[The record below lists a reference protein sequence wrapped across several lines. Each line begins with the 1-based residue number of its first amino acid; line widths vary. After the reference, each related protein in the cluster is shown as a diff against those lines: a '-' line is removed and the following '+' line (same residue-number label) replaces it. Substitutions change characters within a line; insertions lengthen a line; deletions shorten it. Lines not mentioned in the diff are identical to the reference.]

1 MLLLLEVGRRIGIR
15 EISRDAG
22 GEQAG
27 VGAIESAVFGLFG
40 LLIAFTFSGAITRF
54 DGRRQLVIEE
64 TNAIGTAYLRV
75 DLLPTGAQPA
85 LRDSFRRYLGRVW
98 YSTKSCRIY
107 PRQERSLFGETHCRV
122 KSGVSP

>member
-15 EISRDAG
+15 EIRRDAG

-64 TNAIGTAYLRV
+64 TNAIGTARAADGSPV
-75 DLLPTGAQPA
+75 PVQANSIKN
-85 LRDSFRRYLGRVW
+85 R
-98 YSTKSCRIY
+98 
-107 PRQERSLFGETHCRV
+107 ERSRRGELAPWLIE
-122 KSGVSP
+122 SGRIWGW